1 MVKDHDIIQAVKD
14 RNIPVLHKLLSK
26 AGKSNKSKYSRQVV
40 VAQVWIGSPSTF
52 TGQTV
57 IYDLLKFKIL
67 FYNDSM
73 QRHHQVFY
81 LSNIFLFYMLV

>member
-14 RNIPVLHKLLSK
+14 RNIPALHKLLSK

-52 TGQTV
+52 TLQTL
-57 IYDLLKFKIL
+57 IYDLLKFK
-67 FYNDSM
+67 N
-73 QRHHQVFY
+73 
-81 LSNIFLFYMLV
+81 LVL